1 MFPKLH
7 IESASML
14 IALYYITTIQAEIHQ
29 LFQGRACTNII
40 WVKLYEISWIMTVVF
55 EISFTNTFSL
65 IYFVLSLSTF

>member
-1 MFPKLH
+1 MSPKLH

-14 IALYYITTIQAEIHQ
+14 TALYYITTIQIIHQ
-29 LFQGRACTNII
+29 LFQGRACTNTI
-40 WVKLYEISWIMTVVF
+40 WVKLYKLSWIMVVVF